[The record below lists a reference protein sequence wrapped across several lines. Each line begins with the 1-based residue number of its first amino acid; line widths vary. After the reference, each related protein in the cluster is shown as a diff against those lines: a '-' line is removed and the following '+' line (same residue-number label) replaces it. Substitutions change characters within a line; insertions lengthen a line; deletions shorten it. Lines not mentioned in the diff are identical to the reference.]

1 MSIIIVGIG
10 DENFDNMNVL
20 DGDQG
25 LTTENGL
32 ECSRDLVQF
41 VPFNKFEGNSDALA
55 KYLLKELPDQI
66 SKYFVRYAD
75 NIGNGWATTRTNEG
89 QIV

>member
-1 MSIIIVGIG
+1 MERTKEVIIKNATLPMSIIIVGIG

-55 KYLLKELPDQI
+55 K
-66 SKYFVRYAD
+66 
-75 NIGNGWATTRTNEG
+75 
-89 QIV
+89 